1 MLKGG
6 QCLENRLK
14 LPEIVRRESSP
25 ALNEDK
31 SKLKETEREK
41 KKRKGKMS
49 HFQVSNSLFLKS
61 SNFHNYEMR
70 HL

>member
-41 KKRKGKMS
+41 KKKKR
-49 HFQVSNSLFLKS
+49 
-61 SNFHNYEMR
+61 
-70 HL
+70 